1 MTVFNTAF
9 SAVAFYE
16 GRSTR
21 LRHRLPEVRRER
33 GRRRLP
39 PGVRAQSGPETAR
52 ALVTESFGREGY
64 FSRCPTDQQRP
75 GGEFGGGGGG
85 VN

>member
-1 MTVFNTAF
+1 MTVFTAAF

-52 ALVTESFGREGY
+52 ALVTESFGPRATPAPKTNGARAPELGAAV
-64 FSRCPTDQQRP
+64 P
-75 GGEFGGGGGG
+75 
-85 VN
+85 